1 MNATERLGCMIL
13 SGVLLFFAA
22 IIVVY
27 AMILPTQSLYND
39 PNAHWTRVAL
49 APIPGLGALFGLVP
63 AVEWL
68 WKGRE
73 GVRWLLFVVL
83 FLLGAAIIGTAFWM
97 TTLDYPNAETPAARA
112 EMQASD
118 RQELP
123 GRVGLGLAPL
133 AVASLLLLPA
143 VGRF

>member
-22 IIVVY
+22 MIVVY
-27 AMILPTQSLYND
+27 AMILPTLALYND
-39 PNAHWTRVAL
+39 PDARWMRVAL
-49 APIPGLGALFGLVP
+49 APIPGLGALLGMVPLV
-63 AVEWL
+63 ESL

-73 GVRWLLFVVL
+73 GARWLLFTSL
-83 FLLGAAIIGTAFWM
+83 FLLGAVLIGLAIWL

-118 RQELP
+118 RRELP
-123 GRVGLGLAPL
+123 GRVGL
-133 AVASLLLLPA
+133 
-143 VGRF
+143 